1 MSAFKIG
8 SKKNKI
14 YYAIMIAI
22 VVVLTICLTSKE
34 FMFNDDPIVQTEF
47 NRALPGLNY
56 NTVYLKKWEYNS
68 DKDIMQIHIKVE
80 EKSGSYVSTKL
91 SFKAKEKGNV
101 KELPTKVVFNQDN
114 MYVVQISEIPK
125 EYKVVG
131 LFVNEKAEIVSL
143 ENNTNN
149 EGGTVQNTDNNNV
162 KEKSIVLTGDYRKIK
177 NNKDLLRKSTDE
189 YIQDETKEELNLV
202 KIEIK
207 NVEKTI
213 PLQDELSDKILN
225 EIERIEANK
234 QYQTEEEK
242 IKSDSEIQKRKLQI
256 EQYKKRKTELESKVK
271 ELETKEKNIEKKL
284 EDQRKQFNIP
294 KGI

>member
-1 MSAFKIG
+1 
-8 SKKNKI
+8 
-14 YYAIMIAI
+14 MIAI

-177 NNKDLLRKSTDE
+177 NNKDLLRKSTNE

-242 IKSDSEIQKRKLQI
+242 IISDSEIQKRKLQI